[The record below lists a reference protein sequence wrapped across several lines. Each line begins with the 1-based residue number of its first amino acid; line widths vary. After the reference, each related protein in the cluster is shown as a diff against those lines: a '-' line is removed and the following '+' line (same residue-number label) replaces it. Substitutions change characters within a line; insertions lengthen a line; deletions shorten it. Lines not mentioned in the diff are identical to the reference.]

1 MERKRPLLLLFFL
14 FLVIYIL
21 PLGVRPLFEPDETRY
36 AEIPRE
42 MIASGDWVVP
52 RLNGLR
58 YFEKPALG
66 YWITGASMRIFGENR
81 FAARLPSA
89 LAAGLTA
96 LLIVFLIK
104 RNSAGDD
111 STGTLSALVF
121 LTSFEVVGVGT
132 FLVLDSIFSLFLT
145 GTMVCLFLALSSK
158 SRSLGEYGY
167 LAGAGIFCGLAFMTK
182 GFLAFVLPGLVVSGY
197 MVWQGRLKCLVRII
211 WLPLIIASLLALP
224 WAIAIYLR
232 EPDFWN
238 FFFWNEHIRRFMA
251 NDAQHRQSFL
261 FFFLF
266 APAMFLPWT
275 FLLPSTLSSLKK
287 TLSATAPQINLL
299 RFSVCWLVI
308 PFIFFSISKGKLLTY
323 ILPCFPPLAIL
334 VGHGLVFQ
342 ETKTEERRFRWGA
355 IGATSLFAILLTVL
369 LITQTTGI
377 GRIRLY
383 DSTWNWLL
391 VAGSLIMSIMLF
403 ITSSRMRDKKW
414 RSVIFALAPLPL
426 LLILQFT
433 MPDKTLEI
441 KAADLFLESYAP
453 KINQKTIIISDED
466 MIRAVCLAFKRDDV
480 FLVGGAGELR
490 YGIEQEN
497 PTRQLS
503 IEQVVEMIRSQPGQ
517 IALMASMN
525 NFSQWK
531 TCLPKT
537 SDIFISGH
545 EGYVFLK
552 Y

>member
-1 MERKRPLLLLFFL
+1 
-14 FLVIYIL
+14 
-21 PLGVRPLFEPDETRY
+21 LGVRPLFEPDETRY

-52 RLNGLR
+52 KLNGLR
-58 YFEKPALG
+58 YFEKPVLG

-89 LAAGLTA
+89 LASGLTA
-96 LLIVFLIK
+96 LLILFLIK
-104 RNSAGDD
+104 NNQARDD
-111 STGTLSALVF
+111 STGTLPALVF

-132 FLVLDSIFSLFLT
+132 LLVLDSIFSLFLT
-145 GTMVCLFLALSSK
+145 GTMVCLFLALSTK
-158 SRSLGEYGY
+158 SRSLGKYGY
-167 LAGAGIFCGLAFMTK
+167 LAGAGIFCGLAFLTK
-182 GFLAFVLPGLVVSGY
+182 GFLAFLLPGLVVTGY
-197 MVWQGRLKCLVRII
+197 LVWQGRLNDLARII
-211 WLPLIIASLLALP
+211 WLPLIIASLVSLP

-251 NDAQHRQSFL
+251 GDAQHRQSFL
-261 FFFLF
+261 FFFLT

-275 FLLPSTLSSLKK
+275 FLLPATLSSLKK
-287 TLSATAPQINLL
+287 SFSSTAPQIDLL

-308 PFIFFSISKGKLLTY
+308 LFLFFSACKGKLLTY

-334 VGHGLVFQ
+334 VGHGLVSQ
-342 ETKTEERRFRWGA
+342 VTETEERRFRWGA
-355 IGATSLFAILLTVL
+355 VGAASLFVILLTIL
-369 LITQTTGI
+369 LITQTTRI
-377 GRIRLY
+377 GGIRLY
-383 DSTWNWLL
+383 DRSWYWLL
-391 VAGSLIMSIMLF
+391 VAASLIMSIMLF
-403 ITSSRMRDKKW
+403 MTSSRMRDKKW
-414 RSVIFALAPLPL
+414 RPGIFALAPLPF
-426 LLILQFT
+426 LLILPFA

-441 KAADLFLESYAP
+441 KAAYHFLESYGP
-453 KINQKTIIISDED
+453 KVDQETTIISDED

-490 YGIEQEN
+490 YGIEQET
-497 PTRQLS
+497 PTRQLA
-503 IEQVVEMIRSQPGQ
+503 IEQAVEMIRSQPGR

-531 TCLPKT
+531 TWLPEP
-537 SDIFISGH
+537 SEMYISGY